1 MSIGLIRDGLETNL
15 RTLAGLRAYAEIPD
29 NPSFPAAIV
38 TLNSIDY
45 DQSFKRGLTLYNFTV
60 SVIVGRASER
70 AAQNALNAYASNTGA
85 SSIKSAIE
93 SDKTLSASAF
103 DVRVVSMTGIGAV
116 ELNGTTYIGMDFSVT
131 VYAN

>member
-1 MSIGLIRDGLETNL
+1 VSIGLIRDGLETNL

>member
-1 MSIGLIRDGLETNL
+1 VSIGLIRDGLETNL

-45 DQSFKRGLTLYNFTV
+45 DQAFKRGLTLYNFTV

>member
-1 MSIGLIRDGLETNL
+1 
-15 RTLAGLRAYAEIPD
+15 
-29 NPSFPAAIV
+29 
-38 TLNSIDY
+38 
-45 DQSFKRGLTLYNFTV
+45 
-60 SVIVGRASER
+60 VIVGRASER

>member
-1 MSIGLIRDGLETNL
+1 VSIALIRDGLETNL

-45 DQSFKRGLTLYNFTV
+45 DQSFQRGLTLYNFTV

-70 AAQNALNAYASNTGA
+70 AAQNSLNAYASNTGA
-85 SSIKSAIE
+85 SSIKSAVE
-93 SDKTLSASAF
+93 SDKTLSGSAY

>member
-45 DQSFKRGLTLYNFTV
+45 DQAFKRGLTLYNFTV

>member
-1 MSIGLIRDGLETNL
+1 MSIALIRDGLETNL

-45 DQSFKRGLTLYNFTV
+45 DQSFQRGLTLYNFTV

>member
-1 MSIGLIRDGLETNL
+1 MSIGLIRDGIETNL
-15 RTLAGLRAYAEIPD
+15 RTIAGLRAYSEIPD
-29 NPSFPAAIV
+29 NPSFPAGIV

-45 DQSFKRGLTLYNFTV
+45 DQAFQRGLTLYNFTV
-60 SVIVGRASER
+60 SIIVGRASER

-85 SSIKSAIE
+85 DSIKTAIE